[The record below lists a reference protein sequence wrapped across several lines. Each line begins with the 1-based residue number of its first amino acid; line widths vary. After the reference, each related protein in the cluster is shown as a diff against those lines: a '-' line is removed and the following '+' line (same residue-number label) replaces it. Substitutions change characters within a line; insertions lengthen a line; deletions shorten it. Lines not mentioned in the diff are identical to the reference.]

1 MLIFVSDLIKYSAEM
16 DGTQQTMDYGDLIA
30 QFIENQYTQ
39 ERAADL
45 EDFKTPVVKPEQEL
59 SIVEQDIVYRDG
71 AWVVY
76 LIFIDLEHPFS
87 FTRVPVK
94 ICHSRR
100 IAEIMASYMR
110 RAHSLDL
117 ELAFHASAD
126 ELDCSLN

>member
-1 MLIFVSDLIKYSAEM
+1 ME
-16 DGTQQTMDYGDLIA
+16 GTQHTMDYGDLIA

-39 ERAADL
+39 ERTADL
-45 EDFKTPVVKPEQEL
+45 GAYKAQAVKQEQEL
-59 SIVEQDIVYRDG
+59 SIVEQDIVYKDG

-100 IAEIMASYMR
+100 IAEIMAAYMR